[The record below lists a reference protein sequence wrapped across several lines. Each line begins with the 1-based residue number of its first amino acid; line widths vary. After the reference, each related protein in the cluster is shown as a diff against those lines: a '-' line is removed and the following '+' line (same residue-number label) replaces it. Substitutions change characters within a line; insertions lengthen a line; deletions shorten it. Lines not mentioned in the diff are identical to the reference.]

1 MLGLIDNHI
10 DEEAIATWSKK
21 VDRISHGKQSLWKVK
36 DAYHQFGGK
45 EISAASLALINLGQ
59 QQEFLYYILK
69 GIDELIDL
77 KVRAVC
83 LPMAFASSTPLLE
96 EIANACHEKN
106 VLLIAP
112 AGNKGQERIMYPG
125 AYSHVLCVGAM
136 DISGNVASY
145 SGGLQDEQGHYI
157 KPDILA
163 KGNLMIQGDQIS
175 EGTSVACAE
184 VAGLAAS
191 ILEINPDLT
200 AYDLKRRILNHCSP
214 HTGSRFGVLGGKKSQ
229 KSDQY
234 FRSGHS
240 YNQPHRS
247 EFSAGWVDPVLTGE
261 YKRANQLGR
270 SLKALVSL
278 TSLKITPTD
287 LSLFD
292 DPLVSTCEKFN
303 HLNVVCI
310 DARPVFFEVLFVHPD
325 LAWASSLD
333 LNYFDI

>member
-10 DEEAIATWSKK
+10 DEAAMTAWPKK
-21 VDRISHGKQSLWKVK
+21 AGRISHGNQSLWQIK
-36 DAYHQFGGK
+36 DAYCQFGGN
-45 EISAASLALINLGQ
+45 EVSSLGLGLINLKQ
-59 QQEFLYYILK
+59 QQEFLYQILK
-69 GIDELIDL
+69 GIDQLIDQ
-77 KVRAVC
+77 KVMVIC

-106 VLLIAP
+106 MLLIAP

-125 AYSHVLCVGAM
+125 AYPHVLCVGAM
-136 DISGNVASY
+136 DISGDVASY
-145 SGGLQDEQGHYI
+145 SGSLQDEQGHYI

-163 KGNLMIQGDQIS
+163 KGSLMIQDDHIS

-200 AYDLKRRILNHCSP
+200 AFDLKRRILNHCSP
-214 HTGSRFGVLGGKKSQ
+214 HTGSRFGFLDGKKSEE
-229 KSDQY
+229 SDQH
-234 FRSGHS
+234 FRSDHS

-247 EFSAGWVDPVLTGE
+247 GFSAGWVDPVLTGE

-278 TSLKITPTD
+278 ISLKITPTD
-287 LSLFD
+287 LSVFD
-292 DPLVSTCEKFN
+292 DPLVSTYEKFN

-310 DARPVFFEVLFVHPD
+310 DARPAFFEVLFAHPD